1 MADNFGLKIGVE
13 GEKEFKKA
21 LAEINQNFKV
31 LGSEMKLVSSQ
42 FDKNDKSVD
51 ALTARNQVLNKEIDE
66 QKNKIELLKQALDN
80 ASNSFGENDRRT
92 QQWQIKL
99 NNAQATLNDLEKE
112 LKDNNDT
119 LDKTADELNDAE
131 KEADDF
137 GDEIDDAGKQS
148 DSAGGKFSKVKGIV
162 AGFGKALAGATAA
175 IGAAAVA
182 TGKKL
187 KDMADETAAAGDEID
202 KNSQRLGLSKKAYQ
216 EWDYVLSQSGVDIN
230 SVQTGFKSMTNS
242 IDDAKNGS
250 ETAIKKFTALGIS
263 MSDLKTMS
271 REDIFNKAVEGLQ
284 NITDDT
290 TKAALANDLFGK
302 SGQNI
307 MPLLNATADSTQNL
321 KDKAHELGMVMSDE
335 AVQAAVDYTDNMDTL
350 QRTFSGL
357 KNSIM
362 GDILPG
368 FNDIL
373 LGLTGLMTGADGA
386 KEQLQLGAQEI
397 VTSISGIFPQLT
409 EILLTLVT
417 AIAGVAPS
425 IIQALVTGI
434 AENLPALVESASNII
449 LTFVSSIILA
459 LPQITEGALQLVM
472 TLTNGIIENLPLL
485 LTAAIQV
492 IATLVT
498 GIAESLPQLI
508 PSMVECVVTMVQGLI
523 DNLPLLLDAALQL
536 ITGLEQGLLDALPVL
551 IAALPDIIIGI
562 VNFLL
567 DSIPQIIDAGIKLLT
582 SLVDAL
588 PQIITAIVNAIPKII
603 NGIINAVI
611 NAIPQIIQA
620 GIDLLIALI
629 RALPQIIT
637 TIVKAIPQI
646 ISGIVNALIGNIDKI
661 IMAGVE
667 LFIALIE
674 NLPTII
680 VEIVKAVPQIIA
692 GIVKAFGSLM
702 GKIVEIGGNIVKG
715 LWDGI
720 CGLASWLWEQVSG
733 WISGIWD
740 GICSFFGIHSPS
752 KEMAWV
758 GEMLVK
764 GLAGSIDDN
773 GDKAVKAAENMSS
786 DISDVMNT
794 LSDDMKTSLPT
805 DFSVDGNIKSSL
817 DSVNSSI
824 GGQGGLSLVLNITNF
839 NNYSSEDINQLTNEI
854 METAGQFAKR
864 KGMVFA

>member
-1 MADNFGLKIGVE
+1 MSDSFGLKIGVE

-21 LAEINQNFKV
+21 LSEINQNFKV

-51 ALTARNQVLNKEIDE
+51 ALTARNKVLSKEIDE

-80 ASNSFGENDRRT
+80 ASTSFGENDRRT

-99 NNAQATLNDLEKE
+99 NNAQAALNDLEKE

-187 KDMADETAAAGDEID
+187 KDMADDTAAAGDEVD

-250 ETAIKKFTALGIS
+250 ETAIKKFTDLGVS
-263 MSDLKTMS
+263 LSDLNSLS
-271 REDIFNKAVEGLQ
+271 REEIFDKAVQGLQ

-307 MPLLNATADSTQNL
+307 MPLLNSTADSTQNL

-434 AENLPALVESASNII
+434 AENLPTLVESASNII
-449 LTFVSSIILA
+449 MTFVSSIILA

-536 ITGLEQGLLDALPVL
+536 ITGLAQGLLDALPVL

-603 NGIINAVI
+603 NGIINAVL

-629 RALPQIIT
+629 KAL
-637 TIVKAIPQI
+637 
-646 ISGIVNALIGNIDKI
+646 
-661 IMAGVE
+661 
-667 LFIALIE
+667 
-674 NLPTII
+674 
-680 VEIVKAVPQIIA
+680 PQIIA

-752 KEMAWV
+752 KKMAWV

-794 LSDDMKTSLPT
+794 LSDDMKTALPT

-817 DSVNSSI
+817 DSSMSGVNSKS
-824 GGQGGLSLVLNITNF
+824 GLSLVLNITNF